1 MGLLKKVLGPL
12 SKYDR
17 SLPYTYVA
25 KYAAIP
31 GDEESYLYYFSDTI
45 CGLIETLEENNLSPG
60 KVVLFGVYEKEEIEI
75 PTGPCVDEEGGWLSR
90 PDICA
95 SLEESFEK
103 TKDERYRGHVQK
115 GACSFDDRDRDGEGP
130 C

>member
-12 SKYDR
+12 SRYDR

-25 KYAAIP
+25 KYAAIEDG
-31 GDEESYLYYFSDTI
+31 GDSYLYYFSDTI
-45 CGLIETLEENNLSPG
+45 CGLIETLEDRGLSPSN
-60 KVVLFGVYEKEEIEI
+60 VSLFGVYEKEEIEI
-75 PTGPCVDEEGGWLSR
+75 PTGPCVDEGGGWLSR

-95 SLEESFEK
+95 SLEQRFEQ
-103 TKDERYRGHVQK
+103 TKDKRFRGHVQT